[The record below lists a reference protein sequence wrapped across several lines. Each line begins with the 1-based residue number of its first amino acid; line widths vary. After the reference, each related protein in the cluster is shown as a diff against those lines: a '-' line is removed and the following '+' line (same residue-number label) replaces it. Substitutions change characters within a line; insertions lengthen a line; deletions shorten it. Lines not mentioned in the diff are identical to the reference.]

1 MLVDAR
7 NGFNDLS
14 RLTMMWTVWHS
25 WPAGARFTFNCYMH
39 WAQLILFQM
48 GEPPVTILSREGLT
62 EGYSISMVL
71 YGMTLFPLA
80 EDLRVVDPGLLS
92 TLYADDAVFDGS
104 AQQSA
109 HLLNML
115 LKRGAERG
123 YFTKPAK
130 YLFIS
135 DTWGKRKRRG
145 GNLWL
150 RFLTCTLLLGVD
162 N

>member
-1 MLVDAR
+1 M
-7 NGFNDLS
+7 
-14 RLTMMWTVWHS
+14 
-25 WPAGARFTFNCYMH
+25 
-39 WAQLILFQM
+39 
-48 GEPPVTILSREGLT
+48 SREKVTQGGALLV
-62 EGYSISMVL
+62 VL
-71 YGMTLFPLA
+71 YGITLVPLA
-80 EDLRVVDPGLLS
+80 EELRAADPGVLS
-92 TLYADDAVFDGS
+92 SFYADDAAFNS
-104 AQQSA
+104 LAQQSA